1 MMTERRTYLNDDREE
16 DRLLKGRIF
25 VIKRASIVLELKHRL
40 PNTHQ
45 PHPPRACIS
54 RIRCFRHRT

>member
-40 PNTHQ
+40 HTNPT
-45 PHPPRACIS
+45 PRVHA
-54 RIRCFRHRT
+54 